1 MAATGRDLHINVPLS
16 NIAMQYRPQ
25 GMIADL
31 VAPIVSVQKQSDS
44 YPVWSQGDALRIE
57 TDIRAPG
64 MEANKITRDVS
75 TDTYFARNYALK
87 VDLTLEDRE
96 NMDPGFIG
104 ELRAGR
110 AKFLKSKISL
120 NWEKRLANQVTSGS
134 NVGSYSTVT
143 SDWMDSAIANSTP
156 IANIETA
163 ISNVQDS
170 TGYKPN
176 RILMGELAWRYFRR
190 HLSVVNILHGNTGS
204 GSPRYATR
212 EQVKALFELDELIIG
227 GAYYNSAAE
236 GQTAVVAPMW
246 LDYVLVYFAPMT
258 PSTEEPSFMYSFRWQ
273 KPAIPNMGIEVHPFN
288 TKTKS
293 EEIEIGYYQD
303 EKICSANLGFLLTHV
318 TNV

>member
-246 LDYVLVYFAPMT
+246 LDYVLVYFAPMA
-258 PSTEEPSFMYSFRWQ
+258 PSTEEPSFMYSFRWA
-273 KPAIPNMGIEVHPFN
+273 KGSLPNMGIEVHPFN
-288 TKTKS
+288 AKTKS

-318 TNV
+318 TSV